1 MGIFSRKQPPIST
14 EGLLLDQTWDDPP
27 LDAAYA
33 AVRHGDLS
41 TGLMLLKSSPHST
54 DLRSIRMTGL
64 ANAAI
69 GQSEALELRLEALP
83 GDPDLLCWLA
93 QTLVFEAWEV
103 RSAYRATHVSQ
114 QQFTTFHDILRT
126 ANRVVTD
133 AIDGSPDDVTPWIA
147 LQWIALGLQF
157 SLDDKWLVFRNA
169 LARQPDS
176 YLAHARHV
184 QTIAPKWT
192 RRPVEELLQFGRD
205 AAFASQPGRALGP
218 GILALVFAEAI
229 AEIAGDQANRDA
241 RLKELIVGRSSI
253 LTDAIT
259 RWWNPGHLP
268 EAADQEAHQAV
279 AFTLRAFSHAEHA
292 LQHANLTRGRISHN
306 PWWISGNDPLTGFA
320 TARAN
325 RMRI

>member
-1 MGIFSRKQPPIST
+1 M
-14 EGLLLDQTWDDPP
+14 LLDHTWDDPA

-33 AVRHGDLS
+33 AVRRGDLS
-41 TGLMLLKSSPHST
+41 TGLALLKSSPLNT
-54 DLRSIRMTGL
+54 DQRSIRMTGL
-64 ANAAI
+64 ANAAT

-83 GDPDLLCWLA
+83 GDPDLLCWLS

-103 RSAYRATHVSQ
+103 RSAYRAAHVSD
-114 QQFTTFHDILRT
+114 QQFATFHSILRT
-126 ANRVVTD
+126 ANHRVTE

-205 AAFASQPGRALGP
+205 VAFGSQPGRALGP
-218 GILALVFAEAI
+218 GILSLVFAEAI
-229 AEIAGDQANRDA
+229 AEIVNNDRANRDA
-241 RLKELIVGRSSI
+241 RISELIVGRSSM

-259 RWWNPGHLP
+259 RWWNPGHHP
-268 EAADQEAHQAV
+268 EAADAEAHQAV
-279 AFTLRAFSHAEHA
+279 AFALRAFGHAEQAQHHA
-292 LQHANLTRGRISHN
+292 TLTRGRVSHN
-306 PWWISGNDPLTGFA
+306 PWWISGEDPLTGFA
-320 TARAN
+320 TAVAQG
-325 RMRI
+325 MRT